1 MNLEREEAMQAF
13 TGKTAIVTGATAGI
27 GETTVRLLHERG
39 ANVVIAGRD
48 GERARQIAAELDAS
62 GDRALAVTVDVTD
75 PDAARAMVAAT
86 LERFGAL
93 DFAVNNAGITGPA
106 ATPVPDY
113 DIDDWRSV
121 IETDLSG
128 VFYCMKHEI
137 PAMLKGGGAI
147 VNLSAGNGIVGVAGM
162 SAYTAAKH
170 GVLGLT
176 RSAALEFADRGIR
189 INAIGPGYVETPR
202 MLQTPPEV
210 LDMFREAHP
219 MKRLANPSE
228 VARLIAFLLSDEA
241 SFSTGSFYPV
251 DGGYTA
257 Q

>member
-1 MNLEREEAMQAF
+1 MQELA
-13 TGKTAIVTGATAGI
+13 GKTAIVTGATAGI
-27 GETTVRLLHERG
+27 GETTTRLLHERG

-48 GERARQIAAELDAS
+48 GERARQIAAELDAQA
-62 GDRALAVTVDVTD
+62 GRAHAVTVDVTD
-75 PDAARAMVAAT
+75 PDAVGAMVAAT

-113 DIDDWRSV
+113 DVADWKAV

-128 VFYCMKHEI
+128 VFYCMKYEI
-137 PAMLKGGGAI
+137 PAMLAGGGGAI

-176 RSAALEFADRGIR
+176 RSAALEFADRGVR
-189 INAIGPGYVETPR
+189 INAVGPGYVETPR

-219 MKRLANPSE
+219 MKRLATPLE
-228 VARLIAFLLSDEA
+228 VARLVAFLLSDEA
-241 SFSTGSFYPV
+241 SFSTGGFYPV
-251 DGGYTA
+251 DGGFTA
-257 Q
+257 R

>member
-1 MNLEREEAMQAF
+1 MQTF

-48 GERARQIAAELDAS
+48 SEKARQIAAELDAA
-62 GDRALAVTVDVTD
+62 GGRALAVAADVTQ
-75 PDAARAMVAAT
+75 PEAVRAMVAAAVD
-86 LERFGAL
+86 RFGGL

-113 DIDDWRSV
+113 DIGDWKAV

-128 VFYCMKHEI
+128 VFYCMKYEI
-137 PAMLKGGGAI
+137 PAMLAAGGGAI

-162 SAYTAAKH
+162 GAYTAAKH

-176 RSAALEFADRGIR
+176 RSAALEFADRGVR
-189 INAIGPGYVETPR
+189 INAVGPGYVETPR
-202 MLQTPPEV
+202 MLETPPDV

-219 MKRLANPSE
+219 MKRLAAPLE

-241 SFSTGSFYPV
+241 SFSTGGFYPV
-251 DGGYTA
+251 DGGFTA
-257 Q
+257 R

>member
-1 MNLEREEAMQAF
+1 MQEL
-13 TGKTAIVTGATAGI
+13 TGKAAIVTGATAGI
-27 GETTVRLLHERG
+27 GETTARLLHERG

-48 GERARQIAAELDAS
+48 GERARRIAAELDAAA
-62 GDRALAVTVDVTD
+62 GRALAVTVDVTD
-75 PDAARAMVAAT
+75 PDAVAAMVAAT

-113 DIDDWRSV
+113 DVADWKTV

-128 VFYCMKHEI
+128 VFYCMKYEI
-137 PAMLKGGGAI
+137 PAMLAGGGGAI

-162 SAYTAAKH
+162 SAYTASKH

-176 RSAALEFADRGIR
+176 RSAALEFADRGVR
-189 INAIGPGYVETPR
+189 INAVGPGYVETPR

-219 MKRLANPSE
+219 MKRLATPLE
-228 VARLIAFLLSDEA
+228 VARFVAFLLSDEA
-241 SFSTGSFYPV
+241 SFSTGGFYPV
-251 DGGYTA
+251 DGGFTA
-257 Q
+257 R